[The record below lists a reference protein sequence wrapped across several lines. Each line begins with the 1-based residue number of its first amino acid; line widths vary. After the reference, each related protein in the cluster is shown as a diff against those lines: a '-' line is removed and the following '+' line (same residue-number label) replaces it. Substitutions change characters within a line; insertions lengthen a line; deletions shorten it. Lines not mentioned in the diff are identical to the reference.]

1 MKKAIFAAL
10 IAASVLLSSCAAAA
24 PAATAETTGEIT
36 TEKEAVT
43 MTGTASEAPTEA
55 VTEAPAE
62 NDTERYFIFRIW
74 NFTERNFSTFKSIV
88 DSVAETGFNAVKI
101 HIPWHRVEA
110 NEGEYDFSEFDRMF
124 DYVINVKGLRA
135 AVSVDL
141 CRKSDGNF
149 IPDED
154 LQKDFNGNIT
164 KDGPY
169 YGRSA
174 ISFCSDYAV
183 GKAVEFYEKTVKH
196 YDGLYGDKILL
207 YLPAFS
213 QYCET
218 EYWCAAEYDYSDKA
232 VAAFRAELS
241 RNYTLEEFNKLVKKD
256 YASFDEVDPPS
267 CGSVDVLGKLWYKFR
282 EGKLKAV
289 IDRLAAAQKAACP
302 DTKIAVQLG
311 SVFDNS
317 ILLRG
322 TVNFVSLCENADA
335 IWVDD
340 APIYDHKFSMDYI
353 RVLADQG
360 KELAQEIDGPLQYGA
375 STDNY
380 LSQGLISF
388 EYGAKYVSI
397 ANWGIDD
404 NYYAYEDV
412 WKQII
417 GTWLS
422 DDPPAVIDRTDEPS
436 LTVPLSKVFKAK
448 GAQTY
453 QSKHQKLMKTNKSVK
468 IIIDNDL

>member
-24 PAATAETTGEIT
+24 PAATEGTTGEIT

-43 MTGTASEAPTEA
+43 LTGTTNEAQTEA
-55 VTEAPAE
+55 VTEAPAG
-62 NDTERYFIFRIW
+62 NDTERFFIFRIW
-74 NFTERNFSTFKSIV
+74 NFTERNFNTFKSIV
-88 DSVAETGFNAVKI
+88 DSVAKTGFNAIKI

-110 NEGEYDFSEFDRMF
+110 TAGVYDFSVFDKMF
-124 DYVINVKGLRA
+124 DYVINAKGLKA

-141 CRKSDGNF
+141 CRKSEGNF

-154 LQKDFNGNIT
+154 LQKDSNGVIT

-174 ISFCSDYAV
+174 ISFCSEYAV
-183 GKAVEFYEKTVKH
+183 GKAVEFYEKTVRH

-232 VAAFRAELS
+232 VSAFRTELFEK
-241 RNYTLEEFNKLVKKD
+241 YTLEELNKLAKKN
-256 YASFDEVDPPS
+256 YSSFDEIQPPS
-267 CGSVDVLGKLWYKFR
+267 CNSTDGLGKLWYKFR
-282 EGKLKAV
+282 EGRLKAV

-302 DTKIAVQLG
+302 GTKIAIQLG
-311 SVFDNS
+311 SVFDNA
-317 ILLRG
+317 ILMRA
-322 TVNFVSLCENADA
+322 TVNFVSLCENADV

-340 APIYDHKFSMDYI
+340 APIYDHAFSMDYA
-353 RVLADQG
+353 RVLIDQG
-360 KELAQEIDGPLQYGA
+360 KEIAQEIDGPLQNGA
-375 STDNY
+375 SSGNY

-388 EYGAKYVSI
+388 ERGAKYLSI

-422 DDPPAVIDRTDEPS
+422 DDPPAVLDRTGEPT
-436 LTVPLSKVFKAK
+436 LTVPLSKVFKSK
-448 GAQTY
+448 GTQTY
-453 QSKHQKLMKTNKSVK
+453 QSKYQKLMKTNKSVK
-468 IIIDNDL
+468 IIIENDL